1 MKCLLKTV
9 ISLVVII
16 LIAAAVMYFWGI
28 PTLLG
33 EDNATEHLE
42 KQGYTVVVTD
52 ISLTEGCEA
61 QLYAEKDETAT
72 EDTLSADIVLIWYF
86 EDGSAARDFRSDYVE
101 EMEEQIDYIADGL
114 NVVRPGA
121 GDDFREEAETIKVV
135 RFGKIVIQGTV
146 RGILAAITGL

>member
-42 KQGYTVVVTD
+42 KQDYTVVVTD

-61 QLYAEKDETAT
+61 QLYAYKGEITT
-72 EDTLSADIVLIWYF
+72 EDTLDADIVIIWYF
-86 EDGSAARDFRSDYVE
+86 EDGSAARDFRSEYVE
-101 EMEEQIDYIADGL
+101 DMEEQIDFIADGL

>member
-42 KQGYTVVVTD
+42 KQGYIVDVTD

-61 QLYAEKDETAT
+61 QLYAAKDETAT
-72 EDTLSADIVLIWYF
+72 EDNLSIDIVVIWYF

-146 RGILAAITGL
+146 RGILEAVTGL

>member
-42 KQGYTVVVTD
+42 KQGYTVDVTD

-61 QLYAEKDETAT
+61 QLYAAKDETAT
-72 EDTLSADIVLIWYF
+72 EDNLSIDIVVIWYF

-101 EMEEQIDYIADGL
+101 DMEERIDFIADGL
-114 NVVRPGA
+114 NSVRPGA